1 MGGAASAADLT
12 SDKSGQPEPS
22 KPSCFDSVWDYL
34 ASSVKDCPLFSYGP
48 FALYGNIDVGY
59 GYSEW
64 GAQRVGP
71 SADKVNYFIS
81 EKQQELALAL
91 VAERRQH
98 IRGRHKTCAKVR
110 RRVGTD
116 RRG

>member
-34 ASSVKDCPLFSYGP
+34 ASSVKDCPLSYGP

-64 GAQRVGP
+64 GAR
-71 SADKVNYFIS
+71 
-81 EKQQELALAL
+81 LAPAL
-91 VAERRQH
+91 TR
-98 IRGRHKTCAKVR
+98 
-110 RRVGTD
+110 
-116 RRG
+116 